1 MRRVRVLVVDD
12 HQMLREALVGM
23 LEASGF
29 EVVGAVADGAD
40 ATSLATQLVPDVLL
54 MDLSMPVLNGLDA
67 TRLLREVVP
76 ATAIVIFSA
85 FETADL
91 KRQAFEAG
99 AVAYLA
105 KGCSNERL
113 RATLEAA
120 SAGGPAPADDELA
133 ADVADLAVTPLF
145 DGAEL
150 ERI

>member
-23 LEASGF
+23 LELSGF
-29 EVVGAVADGAD
+29 EVVGTADGAD
-40 ATSLATQLVPDVLL
+40 ASSMAAELAPDVAL

-67 TRLLREVVP
+67 TRLLREVAP

-85 FETADL
+85 FDSAEL
-91 KRQAFEAG
+91 RRQAYAAG
-99 AVAYLA
+99 AVAYLP

-120 SAGGPAPADDELA
+120 VTVAGSNLHRA
-133 ADVADLAVTPLF
+133 
-145 DGAEL
+145 
-150 ERI
+150 

>member
-12 HQMLREALVGM
+12 HQMLQEALVGM
-23 LEASGF
+23 LELSGF
-29 EVVGAVADGAD
+29 EVVGTVADGAG
-40 ATSLATQLVPDVLL
+40 ATSLAAELAPDVVL

-67 TRLLREVVP
+67 TRLLREVAP

-85 FETADL
+85 FDNAEL
-91 KRQAFEAG
+91 RRQAYAAG

-120 SAGGPAPADDELA
+120 VT
-133 ADVADLAVTPLF
+133 VASSNLHRA
-145 DGAEL
+145 
-150 ERI
+150 